1 MKKPMV
7 RLMCAVAA
15 AISVGA
21 QAQEESAASL
31 KQALTEADVKLNL
44 RLRYED
50 VSWDGLEDSD
60 ALTLRTRL
68 SFTSADYHGFG
79 LTLEMDDVTALTDVD
94 YRTAGNDPAN
104 PGTAVIADPEGTE
117 VNQSYLSYKGLDTTL
132 KYGRQ
137 RILLDNQRF
146 IGGVGWRQN
155 EQTYDAFSVSN
166 KSVDDVTLFYAYLYN
181 VNRIFGEDNPI
192 GDHKQES
199 HLLNAN
205 IGGWSAGTLS
215 VYGYLLDNK
224 TAAALSS
231 DTYGARW
238 MGKVG
243 ESFTYNLEYATQ
255 SEAGDNPVSYDA
267 DYLLAE
273 VGVSVGAVQLG
284 GGYELLGSDDGV
296 AAFSTPLATLHKFQ
310 GWTDRFLTTPDDGVE
325 DLYVSAS
332 GALAGIKLAASYHDL
347 ASDYGSTDYGQ
358 ELDLSAAKQFG
369 PVTVLLKY
377 ADYQADEFGSDTQ
390 KFWLMFNA
398 TF

>member
-7 RLMCAVAA
+7 RLMCAVAT

-21 QAQEESAASL
+21 QAQDGPAASVT
-31 KQALTEADVKLNL
+31 QALTDADVKLNL
-44 RLRYED
+44 RLRFED

-68 SFTSADYHGFG
+68 SFTSLDYHGFG
-79 LTLEMDDVTALTDVD
+79 LMLEMDDVTALTDVD
-94 YRTAGNDPAN
+94 YRTAGNDPSN

-117 VNQSYLSYKGLDTTL
+117 VNQSYLSYKGFATTL

-146 IGGVGWRQN
+146 VGGVGWRQN
-155 EQTYDAFSVSN
+155 EQTYDAFSVTN
-166 KSVDDVTLFYAYLYN
+166 KSVDDLTLFYSYLYN

-205 IGGWSAGTLS
+205 FGGWSAGGLS
-215 VYGYLLDNK
+215 AYAYLLDNK
-224 TAAALSS
+224 TAATLSS
-231 DTYGARW
+231 DTYGVRW
-238 MGKVG
+238 MGKIG
-243 ESFTYNLEYATQ
+243 ESFTYNLEYAAQ

-267 DYLLAE
+267 DYMLAE
-273 VGVSVGAVQLG
+273 AGLSVGPVKWGA
-284 GGYELLGSDDGV
+284 GYELLGSDDGV
-296 AAFSTPLATLHKFQ
+296 AAFNTPLATLHKFQ
-310 GWTDRFLTTPDDGVE
+310 GWTDRFLTTPADGIE

-347 ASDYGSTDYGQ
+347 ASDYGSADYGQ
-358 ELDLSAAKQFG
+358 ELDVSAAKQFG

-377 ADYQADEFGSDTQ
+377 ADYHADDYGSDTQ